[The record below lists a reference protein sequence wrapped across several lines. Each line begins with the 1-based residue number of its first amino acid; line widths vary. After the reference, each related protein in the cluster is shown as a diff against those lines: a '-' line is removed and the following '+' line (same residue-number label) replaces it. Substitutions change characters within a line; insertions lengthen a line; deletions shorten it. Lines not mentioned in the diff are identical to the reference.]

1 MKCPRCGGN
10 IPSGATSCGSCGARL
25 TYRQPQ
31 GQTAARGV
39 QSATIPTT
47 AKKTVQ
53 QQKKTKGKFQWWQI
67 PIYILIFTIGC
78 GVGSSYT
85 KNSINSAISDAFKDS
100 LSSSQ
105 SSKTS
110 EDSKTSEANESS
122 SKESSVASEVAANTE
137 PVASDSGTLGDYS
150 VSILH
155 SRKTND
161 YEGKPALVVGYKFTN
176 NSSENK
182 SFAIAI
188 HPQAYQN
195 SVQLESAILA
205 GSDDSF
211 NSQNYLKDVQPGG
224 TLEVEM
230 AYLLENETS
239 EVTVE
244 VTELISFSKEKLT
257 KKFSLG

>member
-1 MKCPRCGGN
+1 M
-10 IPSGATSCGSCGARL
+10 
-25 TYRQPQ
+25 
-31 GQTAARGV
+31 
-39 QSATIPTT
+39 
-47 AKKTVQ
+47 
-53 QQKKTKGKFQWWQI
+53 
-67 PIYILIFTIGC
+67 
-78 GVGSSYT
+78 
-85 KNSINSAISDAFKDS
+85 D
-100 LSSSQ
+100 
-105 SSKTS
+105 
-110 EDSKTSEANESS
+110 
-122 SKESSVASEVAANTE
+122 
-137 PVASDSGTLGDYS
+137 
-150 VSILH
+150 
-155 SRKTND
+155 SRKTKD
-161 YEGKPALVVGYKFTN
+161 YEGKPALIVGYKFTN